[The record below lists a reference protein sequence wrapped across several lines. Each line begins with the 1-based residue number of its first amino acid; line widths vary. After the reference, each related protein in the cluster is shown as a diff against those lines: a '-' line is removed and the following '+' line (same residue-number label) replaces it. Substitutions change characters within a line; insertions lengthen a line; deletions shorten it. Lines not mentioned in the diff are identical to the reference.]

1 MTEVGNI
8 VTLDDN
14 KEYLILEEQFK
25 DDVRYLYAVR
35 VLIDDTL
42 TDEFTIFK
50 TIKKDNSEF
59 LLPVDDK
66 TLYDELAEGFLD
78 IASEKLMEI
87 DKSELEEGSNE

>member
-14 KEYLILEEQFK
+14 KEYLILEEQLK

-35 VLIDDTL
+35 VLIDETL

-50 TIKKDNSEF
+50 TIKNSF
-59 LLPVDDK
+59 
-66 TLYDELAEGFLD
+66 TC
-78 IASEKLMEI
+78 
-87 DKSELEEGSNE
+87 

>member
-14 KEYLILEEQFK
+14 KEYLILEEQLK
-25 DDVRYLYAVR
+25 DDIRYLYAVR
-35 VLIDDTL
+35 VLIDETL

-50 TIKKDNSEF
+50 TIKNENGEF

-66 TLYDELAEGFLD
+66 KLYDELAEGFLD

-87 DKSELEEGSNE
+87 DKSKLEEGSNE